1 MKEKILT
8 KTISRAKILKGK
20 RIFLRPPTLEDFIE
34 LTTLYKTNLKFH
46 RGRVQ
51 PKTSREGFEKYLA
64 QNERA
69 ENEFFLICLNEN
81 GTIAGTSNLSQ
92 IFMGNFRSAYL
103 GYLLGEAYAGK
114 GFMSEAVRLTLSFA
128 FKTLK
133 LHRVEANIQP
143 ENIASINVLKRAGF
157 SNEGFSPK
165 YLKIN
170 GRWRDH
176 ERWAIIVEEWKKSK
190 LNK

>member
-1 MKEKILT
+1 M
-8 KTISRAKILKGK
+8 
-20 RIFLRPPTLEDFIE
+20 
-34 LTTLYKTNLKFH
+34 
-46 RGRVQ
+46 Q
-51 PKTSREGFEKYLA
+51 PKTSREGFEKYVA
-64 QNERA
+64 QSERA

-81 GTIAGTSNLSQ
+81 GAIAGTSNLSQ

-103 GYLLGEAYAGK
+103 GYLLGEALMGK
-114 GFMSEAVRLTLSFA
+114 GFMSEAVGLTLSFA

-133 LHRVEANIQP
+133 LHRVEANVQP
-143 ENIASINVLKRAGF
+143 ENTASINVLKRAGF

-176 ERWAIIVEEWKKSK
+176 GRWAIIVDDWRKRK
-190 LNK
+190 